1 MCLYPLYGSLPRPSQ
16 APEFHPNVGWDPFS
30 DPPAAPLTP
39 HPPPFDPVGTPPWRL
54 AADKVMEQ
62 CRVVMEAEQDKLVAA
77 VFAQS
82 AVPMG
87 TRK

>member
-16 APEFHPNVGWDPFS
+16 APEFHPDVDWDPFS

-39 HPPPFDPVGTPPWRL
+39 HPDLHPPWRL

>member
-1 MCLYPLYGSLPRPSQ
+1 
-16 APEFHPNVGWDPFS
+16 
-30 DPPAAPLTP
+30 
-39 HPPPFDPVGTPPWRL
+39 L